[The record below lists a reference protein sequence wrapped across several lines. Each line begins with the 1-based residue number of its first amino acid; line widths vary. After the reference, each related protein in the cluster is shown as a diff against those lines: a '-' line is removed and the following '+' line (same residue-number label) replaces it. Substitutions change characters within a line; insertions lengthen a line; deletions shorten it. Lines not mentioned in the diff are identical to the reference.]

1 MLTVCLLFGVAI
13 YAQDSVG
20 HKSIHQMQHEQYKNT
35 TTPQE
40 KVTVMPGIENLF
52 ANYIYELQ
60 GKNVAVV
67 VNHTAVDKNGVHL
80 IDRLVDAGIQV
91 KAIFGPEHGYRGESA
106 DGQQIQDG
114 VDPVSGAHVYS
125 LYGKN
130 RKPTDEMLQ
139 GVDAILY
146 DIQDVGVRFY
156 TYISTMGYAMQAAA
170 EHDIPF
176 WVLDRPDPITGVK
189 VEGPMLQEGHESF
202 VGLYPIPVRY
212 GMTPGELAKMIVGEQ
227 WMEFPDGFE
236 PRVIK
241 LTGWQR
247 PYWYDNTDIPWV
259 APSPNMSTLATATV
273 YPGLC
278 FIEGTNISEGR
289 GTPHPFLWI
298 GAPWIDGKKLSQ
310 ALNDYQLKGVVF
322 EPIQFTPEDIP
333 GVSVHS
339 KYRGE
344 KCEGIKIN
352 VTNRDAFAAVPA
364 GVYIIATVKNMYPN
378 DFKWRRSAID
388 RLYGSD
394 HLRTSLDEKMSPKEI
409 VGSWDKSLEQ
419 FKSKRAKYLIY

>member
-1 MLTVCLLFGVAI
+1 MLTVCLLFGVTL

-20 HKSIHQMQHEQYKNT
+20 HKSIHEMQHEQYKNT

-40 KVTVMPGIENLF
+40 KVRVMPGIENLF
-52 ANYIYELQ
+52 AKYINGLR
-60 GKNVAVV
+60 GKKVAVV

-236 PRVIK
+236 PRVIE

-247 PYWYDNTDIPWV
+247 PYWYDNTDIPWI

-298 GAPWIDGKKLSQ
+298 GAPWIDGEKLSQ

-344 KCEGIKIN
+344 QCEGVKIN
-352 VTNRDAFAAVPA
+352 VTSRDAFAAVPA
-364 GVYIIATVKNMYPN
+364 GVYIISTVKKMYPN

-394 HLRTSLDEKMSPKEI
+394 DLRTSLDEKMSPKEI

-419 FKSKRAKYLIY
+419 FKAKRAKYLIY

>member
-1 MLTVCLLFGVAI
+1 MLAAFLLFGVVLF
-13 YAQDSVG
+13 AQDSVG
-20 HKSIHQMQHEQYKNT
+20 HKSIHQLQHEQYAESKV
-35 TTPQE
+35 PQE

-52 ANYIYELQ
+52 AKYVNELQ

-67 VNHTAVDKNGVHL
+67 VNHTALDKDGVHL

-91 KAIFGPEHGYRGESA
+91 KAIFGPEHGYRGDSA
-106 DGQQIQDG
+106 DGQQIKDG

-125 LYGKN
+125 LYGRT
-130 RKPTDEMLQ
+130 RKPTDKMLKD
-139 GVDAILY
+139 VDVLIY

-236 PRVIK
+236 PRVIE
-241 LTGWQR
+241 LTGWKR
-247 PYWYDNTDIPWV
+247 SFWYDNTDIPWV

-310 ALNDYQLKGVVF
+310 ALNDYHLPGVVF
-322 EPIQFTPEDIP
+322 EPIKFTPEDIP
-333 GVSVHS
+333 GVSVNS
-339 KYRGE
+339 KYRGD
-344 KCEGIKIN
+344 KCEGVKIN
-352 VTNRDAFAAVPA
+352 VTDRDAFSAVPA
-364 GVYIIATVKNMYPN
+364 GVYIISTVKKMYPN

-394 HLRTSLDEKMSPKEI
+394 DLRTCLDEKKSPEKI

-419 FKSKRAKYLIY
+419 FKAQRAKYLIY